1 MRLYVDLDT
10 LAISDLGG
18 APLAVLRAKRSD
30 RFALEVRFVRGGV
43 VQELPFGAMGR
54 VVVKRSADFSGYPIA
69 WAPKWRKLGFGAR
82 AYYSM
87 NLNLHTEQVV
97 DQFITLS
104 GELAS
109 ISAAFEIQWEHRGAR
124 RTSQTVLFVIE
135 NDYVR
140 LADEEE
146 VPIAVIDPSTTPV
159 ISLIGA
165 SVMNVSFGSVFV
177 DPGAIVT
184 DNYDVPRT
192 IFGEGSVNT
201 ASVGGYTL
209 TYRAVDAAENQAVPV
224 TRSVIVSDVTAP
236 VITLIGANPFYVNV
250 GVAFVDPGAN
260 VTDNRDVARVI
271 AGVVVQVPY
280 AVDTASP
287 GAYTLTYSATDAAG
301 NVAAPV
307 TRSVIVR
314 DVVAPVI
321 ALIGADPL
329 IVSLN
334 SVFVDPGA
342 NVTDDVDVARVIAG
356 AGSVDTSILGATY
369 TLTYSAT
376 DAAGNVATPVT
387 RSVIVNDLVAPV
399 IALIGANPVNLNV
412 GDVFT
417 DDGANVTDDVDA
429 ARVISGV
436 GPVNAASPGTYTL
449 TYSAT
454 DAAGNVA
461 TPVTRSVIVSDVVAP
476 VIALIGVDPVNLNV
490 GDVFTDDGANVTDDV
505 DAATVISGVGA
516 VNMALPGTYT
526 LTYSATDA
534 AGNVATPVTRSVI
547 VSDVVAPVITL
558 IGADPLI
565 VSLNS
570 VFVDPGA
577 NVTDDV
583 DVARVIAGAGSV
595 DTSILG
601 ATYTLTY
608 SATDAAGN
616 AATPVTRSVI
626 VNDLVAPVIALIG
639 ANPVNLN
646 VGDVF
651 ADAGANVTDDVD
663 AAKVIS
669 GVGAV
674 NMALPGVYTLTY
686 SATDAAGNVATSV
699 TRSVIVSDVVAP
711 VITLIGVDPVNLNV
725 GDVFTDAGANVT
737 DDVDAAR
744 MISGTVLSPTLVFKG
759 SYDNGYAYAYNDA
772 VLYFGKFYY
781 RHSNPSNPGYPPDPS
796 VTANASWTMV
806 TDIVDTSVAGTYVL
820 TYAATDAAGNA
831 AAPVT
836 RSVIVS

>member
-54 VVVKRSADFSGYPIA
+54 VVVKRSSDFSGYPIA
-69 WAPKWRKLGFGAR
+69 WAPRWRKLGFGVG

-124 RTSQTVLFVIE
+124 RTSQTVSFVIE

-146 VPIAVIDPSTTPV
+146 VPVAVIDPSTTPV

-165 SVMNVSFGSVFV
+165 SVMNVNFGSVFV

-209 TYRAVDAAENQAVPV
+209 TYRAMDSAENSAAPV
-224 TRSVIVSDVTAP
+224 TRSVIVSDLAAP
-236 VITLIGANPFYVNV
+236 VISLIGANPFYVNA

-260 VTDNRDVARVI
+260 VTDNCDVARVI
-271 AGVVVQVPY
+271 AGVGLVNM
-280 AVDTASP
+280 ALP
-287 GAYTLTYSATDAAG
+287 GTYTLTYSATDAAG
-301 NVAAPV
+301 NAATPV

-321 ALIGADPL
+321 TLVGANPL
-329 IVSLN
+329 IVPLN

-417 DDGANVTDDVDA
+417 DAGANVTDDVDA

-436 GPVNAASPGTYTL
+436 GAVDTATPGAYTL

-461 TPVTRSVIVSDVVAP
+461 TPVTRSVIVS
-476 VIALIGVDPVNLNV
+476 
-490 GDVFTDDGANVTDDV
+490 
-505 DAATVISGVGA
+505 
-516 VNMALPGTYT
+516 
-526 LTYSATDA
+526 
-534 AGNVATPVTRSVI
+534 
-547 VSDVVAPVITL
+547 
-558 IGADPLI
+558 
-565 VSLNS
+565 
-570 VFVDPGA
+570 
-577 NVTDDV
+577 
-583 DVARVIAGAGSV
+583 
-595 DTSILG
+595 
-601 ATYTLTY
+601 
-608 SATDAAGN
+608 
-616 AATPVTRSVI
+616 
-626 VNDLVAPVIALIG
+626 
-639 ANPVNLN
+639 
-646 VGDVF
+646 
-651 ADAGANVTDDVD
+651 
-663 AAKVIS
+663 
-669 GVGAV
+669 
-674 NMALPGVYTLTY
+674 
-686 SATDAAGNVATSV
+686 
-699 TRSVIVSDVVAP
+699 
-711 VITLIGVDPVNLNV
+711 
-725 GDVFTDAGANVT
+725 
-737 DDVDAAR
+737 
-744 MISGTVLSPTLVFKG
+744 
-759 SYDNGYAYAYNDA
+759 
-772 VLYFGKFYY
+772 
-781 RHSNPSNPGYPPDPS
+781 
-796 VTANASWTMV
+796 
-806 TDIVDTSVAGTYVL
+806 
-820 TYAATDAAGNA
+820 
-831 AAPVT
+831 
-836 RSVIVS
+836 